1 MIDDYAQEHD
11 VMELIDEEILPSWQP
26 IFEPA
31 QFEAEFKDLQVLDYQ
46 LSHDDLHK
54 KALLTADIRK
64 RFKDKADALEMDA
77 K

>member
-26 IFEPA
+26 VFEPA

-46 LSHDDLHK
+46 LSQDDLHK
-54 KALLTADIRK
+54 KALLTADIR
-64 RFKDKADALEMDA
+64 RRLKDKADALEMDA